1 MFKNLLSIVLAAMM
15 IVVTSNV
22 AFAADS
28 DGKTTVAVVLDTPGG
43 MFSEPEKVYA
53 TIQESLDKIFQS
65 SPQYKILPIG
75 ETDSYVQIYREEND
89 LTVNVDTGH
98 TGVAQRDLS
107 LKKEDVN
114 KICKHFGADYVIYTR
129 VTTTAPRMSMGFMSM
144 GQKVNVTLD
153 FRVWSDNK
161 SDFTYTKRAMTTGS
175 SKTIYAGGMGSSSH
189 AVEKGLKKRLAR
201 N

>member
-1 MFKNLLSIVLAAMM
+1 M
-15 IVVTSNV
+15 IVVSMNGQ
-22 AFAADS
+22 AFAEKKIAIL
-28 DGKTTVAVVLDTPGG
+28 LDTPTG

-53 TIQESLDKIFQS
+53 TIQESLDKIFQG
-65 SPQYKILPIG
+65 SPQYNILPIG

-89 LTVNVDTGH
+89 LTVNVDTGY

-144 GQKVNVTLD
+144 GQKD
-153 FRVWSDNK
+153 K
-161 SDFTYTKRAMTTGS
+161 SDFTYTKRTMTTGS

-189 AVEKGLKKRLAR
+189 AVEKGLKKGLQEIEKDSLKIKTAMIG
-201 N
+201 